1 MNLRKME
8 EFFPKLTETSEVLVL
23 LCSSLS
29 ISVGRHL
36 LFFGF
41 CCFLDT
47 FPCLDFIFSLM
58 IMQVGFIYRI
68 VVGILLVPLVC
79 SFVGIFYTAALQIP
93 LICRFVGIFYTAVLV
108 IISAVLVIICRY
120 ILQRCCCKIVGTFYV
135 PLLL

>member
-47 FPCLDFIFSLM
+47 FPCFD
-58 IMQVGFIYRI
+58 
-68 VVGILLVPLVC
+68 
-79 SFVGIFYTAALQIP
+79 FYTLSDDYVGRLYIP
-93 LICRFVGIFYTAVLV
+93 Y
-108 IISAVLVIICRY
+108 SCRY
-120 ILQRCCCKIVGTFYV
+120 TSGTTD
-135 PLLL
+135 L